1 VATLEKQSVR
11 ALNSAMGFPMEMD
24 RYPGGKIWVVS
35 HNPVAVAA
43 GLGHM
48 GIFPVRRYLRMRWL
62 FRFWAKT
69 LTNTV
74 PPRDDRAG

>member
-1 VATLEKQSVR
+1 MSGSAEKKPPGQGVPTQREMTYLESDEEIRQAIEAR
-11 ALNSAMGFPMEMD
+11 DA
-24 RYPGGKIWVVS
+24 
-35 HNPVAVAA
+35 
-43 GLGHM
+43 
-48 GIFPVRRYLRMRWL
+48 RRTTKFKWL